1 MYFDK
6 APECV
11 FKEAYCRHAAPPTE
25 CQNIL
30 LIQSSCAKR
39 DFNLC
44 YVCSLFQQHHW
55 LFFTRCLLPLG
66 LPLMQCFQR
75 LCVQNVLTMEPGNI
89 LSAQLCSGRWSH
101 SDLTQ

>member
-1 MYFDK
+1 MFICYMYFDK
-6 APECV
+6 APESV

-44 YVCSLFQQHHW
+44 YICSLFQQHHW
-55 LFFTRCLLPLG
+55 LFFSLGAFYLSVCL
-66 LPLMQCFQR
+66 
-75 LCVQNVLTMEPGNI
+75 
-89 LSAQLCSGRWSH
+89 
-101 SDLTQ
+101 